1 MFHIFHMDQRNFL
14 KQQHPNSIQLQ
25 EQNYVLEK
33 AKAKGKMQTN
43 HSHFHIKPLKIALVK
58 NKEFQTLKKDQ
69 EIV

>member
-1 MFHIFHMDQRNFL
+1 MDQRNFL

-58 NKEFQTLKKDQ
+58 NKEF
-69 EIV
+69 